1 MRFALLLL
9 LAVGTLTAAPV
20 PKELKQPDEKA
31 LLTGLWRPADRNT
44 ALFRFHAD
52 GTLQTWNPPNP
63 DEMQWQWTD
72 LDTKSVPKRMT
83 LTRVSD
89 GGKYICPYELTG
101 DTLKFSFQP
110 TGKELPADFAQLTGD
125 VRTLTRDKPGK

>member
-31 LLTGLWRPADRNT
+31 LLVGLWRPADRNS
-44 ALFRFHAD
+44 AWFRFHAD

-63 DEMQWQWTD
+63 DEMQWRWTD
-72 LDTKSVPKRMT
+72 LDTKANPKRMT

-89 GGKYICPYELTG
+89 GGKYLCPYEITG
-101 DTLKFSFQP
+101 DGMRFAFCP
-110 TGKELPADFAQLTGD
+110 PGKELPADFSQIGGD
-125 VRTLTRDKPGK
+125 SRLLTRDKPGK